1 MSKKFAVLFALI
13 TLLSITGLVQAQAP
27 MNNFCMQPPFVSRV
41 LKPNVMILMDTSG
54 SMTFRADVNNFNSAN
69 TYYGYFDSTQWYN
82 YNTAAAT
89 PRFEAAGDKAV
100 TSKQLQYWDGN
111 FLNWAATK
119 RMDAVKK
126 VLMGG
131 KTAGRTGPTYDLLGE
146 YQACVGG
153 FPGRCAIPVNASDS
167 DATDDPIPNASNFA
181 DQRVSEGS
189 TSTPSIVKL
198 STSNNTTNQDFG
210 CGFATSVGSATT
222 ATISWTLA
230 TNNAAREP
238 IATCG
243 QLVLR
248 APTAATLTLK
258 AYDQADPG
266 SANIL
271 AFYNTNGPGV
281 YQMQFSERNS
291 ASCASGSG
299 SPTPQLT
306 LSNMSMTVNGSLA
319 GNTAMTFH
327 LTNGASNGQSN
338 LQIIRACG
346 NVSQNVRVL
355 VNTEPTGVVQATDPD
370 IRFGLEFYETVFGT
384 SVAGGRV
391 IQPVMN
397 DLATTGLSCLNSDRS
412 ANNNGGFLSC
422 IEQLPPN
429 GGTPLGES
437 IWGGIG
443 YFGKMSTTDASNG
456 PRYATSTYPVNCD
469 KDPYNFTATGTTA
482 TTCPNAVMVPC
493 AQSFVIAVTDGEPT
507 GDNTF
512 GSNISG
518 ISASYAGAINGNEPC
533 SVSGS
538 PKNSNCAIDNVTL
551 YGRTDIVNNK
561 DRDLRADLTGDQFVT
576 DYLVLAAFGA
586 SGGGVLDVA
595 ARNGGFDDSNGN
607 HVPDLASE
615 FDKNGDGVADNYFN
629 AQNGAQLEGALTAA
643 LNDILKRAGSA
654 TANSVVGAG
663 KGQGANILQAF
674 FFPRQTVGTQ
684 DLTWV
689 GFLNNLWFQVDPL
702 LGFADIRED
711 TIQDDILHT
720 INDKIATFVFDVT
733 AGEAAVRRFNDTD
746 GNGLADGA
754 ALPDID
760 LLQLKPIWEAGLDLF
775 NRSWDPTATG
785 FRRIFSTVNGTT
797 LVEFKTANRSTFFSG
812 SVNFLQA
819 TSNADADNIIDYI
832 RGREIA
838 NKRTRQTVI
847 SGVTNTWKLG
857 DIIDSTAQIQ
867 GQVPLN
873 DYHRPEVY
881 NDNTYRQYINSTAY
895 SNTNYAYVGAND
907 GMLHAIFIGKLNRV
921 NDPVGRPHEVAEMTD
936 PSGLGKGKEQWAYIP
951 KNALPYLRYLMD
963 NNYCHL
969 YYVNNPPILF
979 DASIGDSSLTAAAYP
994 DRPKLDDNGTPGN
1007 TTDDILNWRTILIG
1021 SMGLGGGCGCSG
1033 TNCVTSPYAGNS
1045 PPQGLSSY
1053 FALDVTDPANPTLL
1067 WEFSNP
1073 DLGFA
1078 TAQPAI
1084 VKISALT
1091 SGQPDKSK
1099 NGHWYVVIG
1108 SGPTGDV
1115 ETLSHQFRGRSAQS
1129 LRYFVLDL
1137 KDGSLLTTIVP
1148 QIGGSPITNAFSGA
1162 LGGVVDSDKDY
1173 QDEVVYGGF
1182 AKEVSGNTWNRGGVL
1197 RISTKENIN
1206 PAQWAVSVLMY
1217 DPSND
1222 IGPVPT
1228 KITSLISTIGPN
1240 KQLYLYFGTGRYYF
1254 KDASANIDDS
1264 DTQRRLLGI
1273 KEPCY
1278 DPTSNKILPNCTT
1291 SLTLS
1296 DLFNATTNA
1305 YALDPTA
1312 AAYHGFYIN
1321 LTVPASG
1328 DLDKAER
1335 VITDPDVST
1344 LGVVFFTTFAPSA
1357 DPCTFGGKSFIWALR
1372 YDTGGS
1378 GAGFLYGFALIQTS
1392 TGEIEQKQLN
1402 TAFTEKAAANETGSP
1417 GRRTAAFLG
1426 QPPREGALTVL
1437 TPPPFKTI
1445 LRIKEQ

>member
-1 MSKKFAVLFALI
+1 MSKKFAALFAFVA
-13 TLLSITGLVQAQAP
+13 LLSVTGLLQAQVA

-41 LKPNVMILMDTSG
+41 LKPNVLILMDNSG
-54 SMTFRADVNNFNSAN
+54 SMGEKAIISAWDPN
-69 TYYGYFDSTQWYN
+69 QSWYGYFDATKWYTYSTAN
-82 YNTAAAT
+82 A
-89 PRFEAAGDKAV
+89 RFEEAGDKASV
-100 TSKQLQYWDGN
+100 AKQITFWDGS
-111 FLNWAATK
+111 FLNWMTM
-119 RMDAVKK
+119 RRIDIVKK
-126 VLMGG
+126 VLIGG
-131 KTAGRTGPTYDLLGE
+131 KTTGRTGAGNPHTLVGDGDQGSYGPSNITVTNAGDLIDQTSSETGT
-146 YQACVGG
+146 GT
-153 FPGRCAIPVNASDS
+153 AITN
-167 DATDDPIPNASNFA
+167 
-181 DQRVSEGS
+181 Q
-189 TSTPSIVKL
+189 
-198 STSNNTTNQDFG
+198 SNNSSPATRTLG
-210 CGFATSVGSATT
+210 CTFTIPSANANTP
-222 ATISWTLA
+222 INVSWTL
-230 TNNAAREP
+230 TDNPSSAASRTDCVR
-238 IATCG
+238 I
-243 QLVLR
+243 QLR
-248 APTAATLTLK
+248 KGTSGTTTTMLK
-258 AYDQADPG
+258 DYGQADPA
-266 SANIL
+266 SVNVYN
-271 AFYNTNGPGV
+271 FYNTNGPGV
-281 YQMQFSERNS
+281 YQILFEERNS
-291 ASCASGSG
+291 SSNPSCNTIGTTTHTASI
-299 SPTPQLT
+299 
-306 LSNMSMTVNGSLA
+306 SNMTMTVNGAIAS
-319 GNTAMTFH
+319 TASRTFQ
-327 LTNGASNGQSN
+327 LLQGTTPATTPSRLQLNGISGCNSDTTKDVA
-338 LQIIRACG
+338 
-346 NVSQNVRVL
+346 VL
-355 VNTEPTGVVQATDPD
+355 VNTEPTGVYQATDPD
-370 IRFGLEFYETVFGT
+370 VRFGLEFYN
-384 SVAGGRV
+384 ADQGGKIMSK
-391 IQPVMN
+391 IQDTNPPSF
-397 DLATTGLSCLNSDRS
+397 LTT
-412 ANNNGGFLSC
+412 
-422 IEQLPPN
+422 IEAEHPGN
-429 GGTPLGES
+429 FTPLGES
-437 IWGGIG
+437 LWTGIG
-443 YFGKMSTTDASNG
+443 YFAQDNTSTNDG
-456 PRYATSTYPVNCD
+456 PRYSSNPSYTVD
-469 KDPYNFTATGTTA
+469 KCNDPYNFNNDVSTTPATCDA
-482 TTCPNAVMVPC
+482 QKVMVPC
-493 AQSFVIAVTDGEPT
+493 AKSYILAVTDGEPT
-507 GDNTF
+507 YDVNLP
-512 GSNISG
+512 
-518 ISASYAGAINGNEPC
+518 GAIDTVSSTYADGC
-533 SVSGS
+533 SSGAATSGCTVSGS
-538 PKNSNCAIDNVTL
+538 GSTAVSSCCIENVTL
-551 YGRTDIVNNK
+551 YGHWNPGVGE
-561 DRDLRADLTGDQFVT
+561 RDLRSDLTGNQSVLT
-576 DYLVLAAFGA
+576 YLVFASFG
-586 SGGGVLDVA
+586 SGGSSLLNIAG
-595 ARNGGFDDSNGN
+595 RNGGFDDSDGN
-607 HVPDLASE
+607 NLPNLQSE
-615 FDKNGDGVADNYFN
+615 WDSDGDGNADNFFVAN
-629 AQNGAQLEGALTAA
+629 NGQQLQDSLTAA
-643 LNDILKRAGSA
+643 LNDILKRTGSA

-663 KGQGANILQAF
+663 KGQGANLLQAF
-674 FFPRQTVGTQ
+674 FFPRQTVGTE

-702 LGFADIRED
+702 LGFADVRED
-711 TIQDDILHT
+711 TIQDAILHT
-720 INDKIATFVFDVT
+720 VNDKIATFVFDVT

-746 GNGLADGA
+746 GNGLADGP

-760 LLQLKPIWEAGLDLF
+760 LLQMKPIWEAGLDLF

-785 FRRIFSTVNGTT
+785 FRKIFTTVNGTT
-797 LVEFKTANRSTFFSG
+797 LVDFKTANRTTFYSAP

-838 NKRTRQTVI
+838 NQRSRQTTI
-847 SGVTNTWKLG
+847 NSVTNTWKLG

-881 NDNTYRQYINSTAY
+881 NDNTYKQYITSSTY
-895 SNTNYAYVGAND
+895 TNTNYAYAGAND
-907 GMLHAIFIGKLNRV
+907 GMLHAFFIGKLNRV

-936 PSGLGKGKEQWAYIP
+936 PSGLGMGKEQWAYIP

-963 NNYCHL
+963 KNYCHL

-979 DASIGDSSLTAAAYP
+979 DASIGDSTLSAAAYP
-994 DRPKLDDNGTPGN
+994 DAPKLDDNGTPGN
-1007 TTDDILNWRTILIG
+1007 ATDDVLNWRTILIG

-1033 TNCVTSPYAGNS
+1033 ANCVTSPYAGNS

-1053 FALDVTDPANPTLL
+1053 FALDVTDPANPRLL

-1108 SGPTGDV
+1108 SGPTGDI
-1115 ETLSHQFRGRSAQS
+1115 ETISHQFRGRSAQS

-1137 KDGSLLTTIVP
+1137 KDGALLTTIVP

-1173 QDEVVYGGF
+1173 QDEVIYGGF

-1217 DPSND
+1217 DPTND
-1222 IGPVPT
+1222 IGPVIT
-1228 KITSLISTIGPN
+1228 KVTSLISTIGPN

-1264 DTQRRLLGI
+1264 DTQRRLLGV

-1278 DPTSNKILPNCTT
+1278 DFTSNKILPNCTT

-1296 DLFNATTNA
+1296 QLHDATTNA
-1305 YALDPTA
+1305 FAGDATA
-1312 AAYHGFYIN
+1312 VSYHGFFIN

-1328 DLDKAER
+1328 ALDKAER

-1392 TGEIEQKQLN
+1392 TGQIEQKQLN
-1402 TAFTEKAAANETGSP
+1402 TAFTEKAAANESGSP

-1437 TPPPFKTI
+1437 TPPPFKTV